1 MIDIHCHILFG
12 LDDGSDNLEESVR
25 MAQIAVNSGI
35 KAVVAT
41 PHSNIPNSYKNFWSE
56 DIASR
61 LTQLNQRLEQD
72 KIPLRIFPGNEIFSS
87 GDIIEMIKSKKL
99 LPLNN
104 SVYPLIEFDTYERSA
119 SAYRQVEA
127 LVAEGYIPIIAH
139 PERYAFVHEDGNA
152 IYRLKR
158 RGALIQINKGS
169 IKGSFG
175 KSSRHIACRII
186 EKQLADF
193 VASDAHSP
201 YMRTP
206 FLAEAHEEVSLMS
219 SFDYAELIFK
229 NNPAKV
235 ILNKKI

>member
-12 LDDGSDNLEESVR
+12 LDDGSDNIEESVR
-25 MAQIAVNSGI
+25 MARIAVDSGI

-41 PHSNIPNSYKNFWSE
+41 PHSNVPDSHQNFWSE
-56 DIASR
+56 DIANR
-61 LTQLNQRLEQD
+61 LIQLNQRLEDD
-72 KIPLRIFPGNEIFSS
+72 KIPLKVLPGNEIYLN
-87 GDIIEMIKSKKL
+87 GDLVELIKSKKL
-99 LPLNN
+99 LTINN
-104 SVYPLIEFDTYERSA
+104 SVYPLIEFDTYERSV

-139 PERYAFVHEDGNA
+139 PERYAFVHEDGTA
-152 IYRLKR
+152 IHRLKK
-158 RGALIQINKGS
+158 RGCLLQINKGS
-169 IKGSFG
+169 LKGSFG
-175 KSSRHIACRII
+175 RSAWHISRRII

-206 FLAEAHEEVSLMS
+206 FLAEAHEDVSLMS
-219 SFDYAELIFK
+219 SYDYAEQIF
-229 NNPAKV
+229 NHNPAKV

>member
-1 MIDIHCHILFG
+1 MIDIHSHILFG

-25 MAQIAVNSGI
+25 MAHIAVNSGV
-35 KAVVAT
+35 KAIIAT
-41 PHSNIPNSYKNFWSE
+41 PHSNVPNSYQNFWCA
-56 DIASR
+56 DISQR
-61 LTQLNQRLEQD
+61 LSQLNKRLEAD
-72 KIPLRIFPGNEIFSS
+72 RIPLRVFPGNEIFSTD
-87 GDIIEMIKSKKL
+87 DIIEMIKSKKL

-104 SVYPLIEFDTYERSA
+104 SDYPLIEFDTYERSA
-119 SAYRQVEA
+119 SAYRQIEA
-127 LVAEGYIPIIAH
+127 LIAEGFTPIIAH
-139 PERYAFVHEDGNA
+139 PERYAFVHEDPNS
-152 IYRLKR
+152 IIRLKK

-169 IKGSFG
+169 LKGSFG
-175 KSSRHIACRII
+175 KTACRISCRII

-206 FLAEAHEEVSLMS
+206 FLEDAHEAVSLMS
-219 SFDYAELIFK
+219 SFDYAELIFN

>member
-25 MAQIAVNSGI
+25 MARIAVDSGI
-35 KAVVAT
+35 RAVVAT
-41 PHSNIPNSYKNFWSE
+41 PHSNVPNSYQNFWSE
-56 DIASR
+56 DIANR
-61 LTQLNQRLEQD
+61 LNQLNKRLEDD
-72 KIPLRIFPGNEIFSS
+72 KIPLKVFPGNEIFSN
-87 GDIIEMIKSKKL
+87 GDIVDMIKNTRL
-99 LPLNN
+99 LSLNN

-119 SAYRQVEA
+119 SAYRQIEA

-139 PERYAFVHEDGNA
+139 PERYAFVHEDVNA
-152 IYRLKR
+152 IIRLKR

-175 KSSRHIACRII
+175 KSAYHISRRLIT
-186 EKQLADF
+186 KQLADF

-219 SFDYAELIFK
+219 SYDYAEQIF
-229 NNPAKV
+229 NQNPAKV